1 MPPKAAT
8 AGAAAPKTPAT
19 PEKTDE
25 VVAAVNPED
34 DVNVRSGTFS
44 FSDGAKYSYDH
55 VFNEHEL
62 LDDDELDELM
72 VCFCWYGICM

>member
-1 MPPKAAT
+1 MPLKAAQ
-8 AGAAAPKTPAT
+8 AAAAAAAPKTPAT

-25 VVAAVNPED
+25 VAAAANPED

-55 VFNEHEL
+55 CIVL
-62 LDDDELDELM
+62 L
-72 VCFCWYGICM
+72 VT